1 MFAPAGSSSSA
12 PSFEQPVRR
21 PRLAILRAPP
31 LSPALRRAQWLEK
44 HRPKEIKDIVGNK
57 ETVGRLE
64 VLAEQGNMPNLILS
78 GPPGTGKT
86 TSVLALARQLL
97 GDAYKEGVLE
107 LNASDDRGIDVVRN
121 RIKAFA
127 QKKVT
132 LPPGKHKVVVLDEA
146 DSMTEGAQQAMRRT
160 MEIYSS
166 TTRFALACNMSDKII
181 EPIQSRCAVLRFSK
195 LTDEQVLKRLQEV
208 LQAEEAPHN
217 DAGLEALIFSAE
229 GDMRQALNNAQ
240 ATFAG
245 FGFLSAENVFRVC
258 DQPHPLLVKKILEAC
273 TRADFEPAYA
283 VIEELWHS
291 GYGGM
296 DIVGTLF
303 RLAKFYEMPEEL
315 KLEFIKEIGFCHMR
329 VLDGLDTLLQLS
341 GLVAKLC
348 VTATSKGVRPPKK

>member
-1 MFAPAGSSSSA
+1 M
-12 PSFEQPVRR
+12 QQRVMR
-21 PRLAILRAPP
+21 
-31 LSPALRRAQWLEK
+31 QWLEK

-86 TSVLALARQLL
+86 PSVLALARQLL

-166 TTRFALACNMSDKII
+166 TTRFALACNLSEKII
-181 EPIQSRCAVLRFSK
+181 EPIQSRCAVLRYSK
-195 LTDEQVLKRLQEV
+195 LTDQQVVKRLQDV
-208 LQAEEAPHN
+208 LQAEAAPFN
-217 DAGLEALIFSAE
+217 DGGLEALVFTAE

-240 ATFAG
+240 ATTAG
-245 FGFLSAENVFRVC
+245 FGFISNENVFKVC
-258 DQPHPLLVKKILEAC
+258 DQPHPMLVQRILEAC
-273 TRADFEPAYA
+273 AKADFETAHGL
-283 VIEELWHS
+283 VEELWMA
-291 GYGGM
+291 GYCGL
-296 DIVGTLF
+296 DVVGTLF
-303 RLAKFYEMPEEL
+303 RLTKFADINEEL
-315 KLEFIKEIGFCHMR
+315 KLDFIKEIGFCHMR
-329 VLDGLDTLLQLS
+329 VLDGLDSLLQLS
-341 GLVAKLC
+341 GLVAKMCC
-348 VTATSKGVRPPKK
+348 VATRWCKPPTK